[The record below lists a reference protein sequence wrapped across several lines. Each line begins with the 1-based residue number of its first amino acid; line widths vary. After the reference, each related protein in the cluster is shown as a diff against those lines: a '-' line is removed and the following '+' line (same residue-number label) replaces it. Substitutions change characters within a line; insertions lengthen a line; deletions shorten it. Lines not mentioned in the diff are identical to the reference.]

1 MRQLERIAVL
11 TSGGDAPGDC
21 AAVRSVVRTACH
33 FGLEVLGIEDGY
45 SGLLDR
51 HFRILDRM
59 SVAGINAL
67 PGTVLGSAREP
78 RMRQPSGP
86 EVAAA
91 NLRDW
96 NVDGLI
102 IIGGNGS
109 QAGAKL
115 MDAHLP
121 TVGVASTIDGDL
133 GGADATIGFD
143 TAVNTAM
150 EAIDRLK
157 ATATSHRRVM
167 VVQVMGRDSGYLA
180 LQTAMAAGVER
191 LIVPEVPDNIPE
203 IVKDAHEQLMG
214 GKRHYIAVLAEGAKM
229 DGELLVK
236 ELSAAGLD
244 ARFTNLGYVQRGGIP
259 TAADRLLATRLGYE
273 AVRRLLAGQRGG
285 VMMMTH
291 GRVKL
296 TPFDIAL
303 VATPRVGPAD
313 VALVRAVS

>member
-1 MRQLERIAVL
+1 MGQLKRIAVL

-33 FGLEVLGIEDGY
+33 FGLEVIGIEDGY

-51 HFRILDRM
+51 RYRMLDRM
-59 SVAGINAL
+59 SVAGINTL

-78 RMRQPSGP
+78 RMRKPDGP

-91 NLRDW
+91 NLKEWR
-96 NVDGLI
+96 VDGLI
-102 IIGGNGS
+102 VIGGNGS

-191 LIVPEVPDNIPE
+191 VIVPEVPDNIQE
-203 IVKDAHEQLMG
+203 IVQDAHEQLMG

-229 DGELLVK
+229 DGEFLVS
-236 ELSAAGLD
+236 ELTAAGLD
-244 ARFTNLGYVQRGGIP
+244 ARFTSLGYVQRGGMP
-259 TAADRLLATRLGYE
+259 TASDRILATRLGYE
-273 AVRRLLAGQRGG
+273 AVGRLLAGQRGG
-285 VMMMTH
+285 VMMTTH
-291 GRVKL
+291 GRVTL
-296 TPFDIAL
+296 TPFDVAL
-303 VATPRVGPAD
+303 VATPRVGPED
-313 VALVRAVS
+313 IALVRAVS